1 MKRSIDDENNKFV
14 PNKRSKDMTR
24 QYINLQKILDFNGIN
39 LYSC

>member
-1 MKRSIDDENNKFV
+1 MKRSIDENNKFV
-14 PNKRSKDMTR
+14 PNKRSTKDMTI